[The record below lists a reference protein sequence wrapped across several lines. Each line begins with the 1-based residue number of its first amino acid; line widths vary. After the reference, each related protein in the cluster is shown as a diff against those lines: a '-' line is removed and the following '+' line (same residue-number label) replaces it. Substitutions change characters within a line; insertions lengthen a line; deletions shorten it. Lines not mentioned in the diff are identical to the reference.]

1 MSRPWQA
8 SGRGA
13 DLLFLCV
20 SATALSVQVILQHRE
35 AQPQPTMH
43 SCHFRSSN
51 ESLYHS
57 HHGLVADFA
66 SDRAGDR
73 TLVVCVGGEKQATTP
88 PSRDAATNE
97 IVDFGRAFL
106 RTTRRI
112 ELIITI

>member
-35 AQPQPTMH
+35 AQPQPAVH

-88 PSRDAATNE
+88 PNRS
-97 IVDFGRAFL
+97 
-106 RTTRRI
+106 
-112 ELIITI
+112 ELLELAENPSYGLCFFPYPKHS

>member
-88 PSRDAATNE
+88 HGA
-97 IVDFGRAFL
+97 
-106 RTTRRI
+106 
-112 ELIITI
+112 ITYHVPTAGQNLKIPHPESSSQ